1 MVFELKTL
9 KDTENLAKKF
19 SNQLKEKD
27 LVLLKGD
34 LGSGKTTFVKFLVES
49 LGFPPDNVS
58 SPSFTIVQEYIF
70 KGKTIYHIDLYR
82 IEKEDELFEIGLE
95 EILSGDS
102 LVIVEWPDI
111 GEIFFETSG
120 RRIFRINF
128 DFKDGKRRVNLT
140 NLDI

>member
-19 SNQLKEKD
+19 STQLKEKD

-34 LGSGKTTFVKFLVES
+34 LGSGKTTFVKFLVKS

-70 KGKTIYHIDLYR
+70 EGKTIYHIDLYR

-95 EILSGDS
+95 EILNSDS
-102 LVIVEWPDI
+102 LVIAEWPDV
-111 GEIFFETSG
+111 GEIFFESCG

>member
-19 SNQLKEKD
+19 STQLKEKD

-34 LGSGKTTFVKFLVES
+34 LGSGKTTFVKFLVKS
-49 LGFPPDNVS
+49 LGFPQDNVS

-70 KGKTIYHIDLYR
+70 EGKTIYHIDLYR

-95 EILSGDS
+95 EILNGDS
-102 LVIVEWPDI
+102 LVIVEWPDV
-111 GEIFFETSG
+111 GEIFFETCG